1 MKVYEAVLA
10 GAEMLKSVCENPR
23 FESELFLAFTLDTDR
38 RYIIINRDTDLKEE
52 DLKHFFGL
60 ISERKKN
67 IPYQYIVG
75 KKYFMGL
82 EFEVSPAV
90 LIPRPETEILV
101 EEVLKRLKPNSR
113 FLDIGTGSGAIAVS
127 IAKYSINSK
136 GYAVDISNDALAI
149 AKKNAKRN
157 AVDGKIKFIKSD
169 LYSSLPDEAE
179 FDFIISNPPYIRSKD
194 IEKLQEE
201 VQKEPLIALDGGKDG
216 LLFYR
221 RIIKDAGKYL
231 KADGYIAFEVG
242 YNQAG
247 EVKDLLKNANFFNLE
262 VIKDLQGIDRVV
274 IGKRGLFS

>member
-1 MKVYEAVLA
+1 
-10 GAEMLKSVCENPR
+10 
-23 FESELFLAFTLDTDR
+23 
-38 RYIIINRDTDLKEE
+38 
-52 DLKHFFGL
+52 
-60 ISERKKN
+60 
-67 IPYQYIVG
+67 
-75 KKYFMGL
+75 MGL